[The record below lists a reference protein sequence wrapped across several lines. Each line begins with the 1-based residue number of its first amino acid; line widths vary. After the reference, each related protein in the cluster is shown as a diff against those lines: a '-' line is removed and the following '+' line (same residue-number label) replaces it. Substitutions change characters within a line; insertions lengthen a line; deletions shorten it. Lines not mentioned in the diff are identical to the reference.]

1 MDSKRYQA
9 GLDRLN
15 ELDPG
20 AEQHLKDTFQAICP
34 ELADLIISFPF
45 GEVLSREGLDFQ
57 TRELATISA
66 LTAMGNCQPQ
76 LASHIKGALHI
87 GCQPQQIVEVILQ
100 MAVYAGFPAA
110 INGMTVAKTVF
121 QESGILSTELSD

>member
-1 MDSKRYQA
+1 MADEKRYQQ
-9 GLDRLN
+9 GLAKLS
-15 ELDPG
+15 ELDPNA
-20 AEQHLKDTFQAICP
+20 AEHLKASFQSVCP
-34 ELADLIISFPF
+34 ELADFIIAFPF

-76 LASHIKGALHI
+76 LASHIQGALRI
-87 GCQPQQIVEVILQ
+87 GCKPQQIVEVILQ

-110 INGMTVAKTVF
+110 INGMTTAKQVF
-121 QESGILSTELSD
+121 EAEGVLPLC

>member
-1 MDSKRYQA
+1 MTDEKRYQK
-9 GLDRLN
+9 GLSRLN
-15 ELDPG
+15 ELDPHAAG
-20 AEQHLKDTFQAICP
+20 HLKESFKSVCP
-34 ELADLIISFPF
+34 ELADFIIAFPF

-110 INGMTVAKTVF
+110 INGMTVAKNVF
-121 QESGILSTELSD
+121 EELGISSVR